1 MKGLKLFD
9 GIRVSCGDIQGET
22 GATLILFDPKIKP
35 TCVKDVRGGWYG
47 NLSSLSNNDKHK
59 IDGVC
64 VVGGS
69 MLGFE
74 AGAGVV
80 SAMWKENHEIP
91 TIEQA
96 CIFSR
101 NLSERSDLYPTKELG
116 EQLYREL
123 KPYLTGDENGQVGAG
138 TKARYGQ
145 AILEKKIGGFD
156 FLCCVVNNAIGEVVL
171 DSPRNE
177 GESRT
182 KKMKKITDP
191 TKRRNTTITVLVT
204 NMQMDYFELQQI
216 CIQMHASMARTIRPF
231 NTFQD
236 GDVFY
241 MCSTQTRRGTKV
253 DGYTMSEFYTQ
264 VEEFIAE
271 TIKQTLSF
279 YLGSSS

>member
-1 MKGLKLFD
+1 MRNVKLFD
-9 GIRVSCGDIQGET
+9 GIRISCGDIQGET
-22 GATLILFDPKIKP
+22 GATLIMFDPKIKP
-35 TCVKDVRGGWYG
+35 TCVKDVRGGWAGY
-47 NLSSLSNNDKHK
+47 LTSLSNNDKHK

-80 SAMWKENHEIP
+80 SAIWKEKQEIP

-101 NLSERSDLYPTKELG
+101 NLSKGSLLHPTKELG
-116 EQLYREL
+116 EELYREL
-123 KPYLTGDENGQVGAG
+123 KPYLTGDEIGQVGAG

-171 DSPRNE
+171 VNE

-182 KKMKKITDP
+182 KKLKKIDEP
-191 TKRRNTTITVLVT
+191 NKRRNTTITVLVT

-216 CIQMHASMARTIRPF
+216 CIQMHASMARTIQPF

-241 MCSTQTRRGTKV
+241 MCSTQTKRGTKV

-271 TIKQTLSF
+271 TIKKTI
-279 YLGSSS
+279 